1 MNILDILI
9 SPAMAQGAPSIG
21 GFDMMSILPL
31 VLIFVVFYFFL
42 IRPQQKK
49 AQQQKDMLSSLR
61 RGDRI
66 VTNGGII
73 GIITKVVND
82 QELQVEI
89 AEDVRVRVARSMVT
103 DLLSKTEPAND
114 MPEKSELKS
123 EKKSVSKP
131 NMNAKMKS
139 IAKTAVKRSP
149 AKPDRKGKKGA

>member
-1 MNILDILI
+1 MFN
-9 SPAMAQGAPSIG
+9 PAYAQNAGSIA
-21 GFDMMSILPL
+21 GFDFMSMLPL

-66 VTNGGII
+66 ITSGGLI

-89 AEDVRVRVARSMVT
+89 AENIRVRVARSMVA
-103 DLLSKTEPAND
+103 DLLSKTEPT
-114 MPEKSELKS
+114 PE
-123 EKKSVSKP
+123 V
-131 NMNAKMKS
+131 
-139 IAKTAVKRSP
+139 TAVETPP
-149 AKPDRKGKKGA
+149 AKKAPAMKKPVAKKVAVKKPAVNKNKKG